1 MQPAV
6 SKIPLPAAFPNNP
19 PQLNHHTSMIK
30 FGKKANMVEETKM
43 EDPTAWMLENIVA
56 DFLLMPGYTIYMCML
71 GYTFLVGCK
80 VFKGVPSDA
89 SVAYKFVNML
99 FACLGGGVLVPI
111 FLNGIPVPLAS
122 DAYIL
127 AILCSFALHYYFPIL
142 REVVGLSKILKV
154 SFIRCMLHALDAPY
168 NW

>member
-1 MQPAV
+1 
-6 SKIPLPAAFPNNP
+6 
-19 PQLNHHTSMIK
+19 MIK

-80 VFKGVPSDA
+80 VFKGIPSDA

-127 AILCSFALHYYFPIL
+127 AILCSFALHHYFPIL

-154 SFIRCMLHALDAPY
+154 SFASCMPY
-168 NW
+168 TLNMRFEDSIEC